1 MDSKLP
7 SQKCRNSG
15 FHWMKLSRGLK
26 WCTEKLQINLTHFSW
41 VEYTNMSHLDPLW
54 GPLGTHNDSNRTSP
68 PTKWSH
74 LLSHLKV
81 HKPPK
86 DFERQHLLQNT
97 WVYLDNR
104 DSFMERKCC
113 YSSRKRVSTSASI
126 SVAIRIFAFFCL
138 ISLSMA
144 TMVGLLLSQ
153 RWL

>member
-7 SQKCRNSG
+7 SQKCQNSG

-41 VEYTNMSHLDPLW
+41 VEYTIMSHLDPLW

-68 PTKWSH
+68 
-74 LLSHLKV
+74 LLLLNKV
-81 HKPPK
+81 IASIVPFKSAQTAQR
-86 DFERQHLLQNT
+86 FWETHLLQNT

-104 DSFMERKCC
+104 DSFMERKCF

-126 SVAIRIFAFFCL
+126 SVAIRILKSLKNAFLF
-138 ISLSMA
+138 
-144 TMVGLLLSQ
+144 
-153 RWL
+153 